1 MLTFNEDAC
10 ACPKCGCREGNASN
24 GRWTCAHCGDG
35 VGHHEALMRNQAS
48 LLKALGVE
56 DSLLHGSAEFSSSV
70 PLMEKDY
77 KEIRSL
83 LNGWT
88 MILHPGRTPVA
99 SRLDQF
105 FVENPEAF
113 AMWNEWKKDKSD
125 L

>member
-1 MLTFNEDAC
+1 ME
-10 ACPKCGCREGNASN
+10 AS
-24 GRWTCAHCGDG
+24 TVSPSD
-35 VGHHEALMRNQAS
+35 M
-48 LLKALGVE
+48 
-56 DSLLHGSAEFSSSV
+56 
-70 PLMEKDY
+70 DY

-113 AMWNEWKKDKSD
+113 AMWNEWNKGKSD